1 MFYVKG
7 WSQFGHKR
15 GKLKKWPTGWMG
27 KSFVA
32 KRLLARLAGL
42 EPATRG
48 LENQIPLIMVVT
60 PNEQIL
66 NLD

>member
-1 MFYVKG
+1 MFKN
-7 WSQFGHKR
+7 
-15 GKLKKWPTGWMG
+15 LKPFTIK
-27 KSFVA
+27 K
-32 KRLLARLAGL
+32 LLARLAGL

-48 LENQIPLIMVVT
+48 LENQIPLIMVIA